1 MWLYLGFVH
10 IRKLDSHFV
19 STILVPHSVFSL
31 VCKGGKNVVFE
42 FFIASCIYLC
52 ACGRT
57 YSNKFHSMQV
67 EVGDDFQTS
76 VLLSHHV
83 GPGTLTQVIR
93 QQVLLPAEP
102 PWQPSRAISYHLFT
116 SDFFPFNKL
125 FEVDVS
131 EEFWDCLSSL
141 FETESYVT
149 QADLEVKL
157 SLSPHVIKCRGY
169 RFTSM
174 LDRVYD
180 LSSHLGLPL
189 LSSSS
194 CSFPVV
200 CQRQFVV

>member
-19 STILVPHSVFSL
+19 STILVPHSVFLL
-31 VCKGGKNVVFE
+31 VYKGEKKCRIWVFYC
-42 FFIASCIYLC
+42 IIYLFVC
-52 ACGRT
+52 MWVHIHKQVPQHAGGGWGQLSDLCSSLPPRGAWDSNSGDQATNTLACWA
-57 YSNKFHSMQV
+57 
-67 EVGDDFQTS
+67 
-76 VLLSHHV
+76 
-83 GPGTLTQVIR
+83 TLTALKCYFLSFV
-93 QQVLLPAEP
+93 
-102 PWQPSRAISYHLFT
+102 HLRF
-116 SDFFPFNKL
+116 FFPFNKL

-157 SLSPHVIKCRGY
+157 SLSPHVIKCWGY

-174 LDRVYD
+174 LGHVYD

-189 LSSSS
+189 LSSS

-200 CQRQFVV
+200 CQRQLLV